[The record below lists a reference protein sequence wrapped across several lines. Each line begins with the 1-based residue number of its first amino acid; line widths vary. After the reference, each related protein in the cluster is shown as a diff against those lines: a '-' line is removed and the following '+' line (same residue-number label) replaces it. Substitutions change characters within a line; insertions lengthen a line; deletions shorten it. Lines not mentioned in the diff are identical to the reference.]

1 MLLETQDL
9 TIWICDIFEIERTPT
24 TFTTDNAPF
33 DFISCRISGKGYFKQ
48 NGKIFPYNPG
58 ELILSPGNISY
69 SQCCEEDEHLIV
81 IHSKIGGYWPKE
93 IEVIKL
99 YDPEGMTKAFK
110 KMYEA
115 WKSKLPG
122 YRYTCNSIFYKQLA
136 YETSMKEYSSSPALS
151 KIRSSV
157 EYMQKNFSNP
167 NITIH
172 DIAKQSFIS
181 DVYFSKL
188 FIKAYKMPAVKYLT
202 EIRINHAK
210 SLIASEVYT
219 FEQVSSLCGFSSYKY
234 FFEVFKRNVG
244 KSPTEFRKENP
255 INYEI
260 MFDGGSPF

>member
-1 MLLETQDL
+1 M
-9 TIWICDIFEIERTPT
+9 I
-24 TFTTDNAPF
+24 
-33 DFISCRISGKGYFKQ
+33 
-48 NGKIFPYNPG
+48 
-58 ELILSPGNISY
+58 
-69 SQCCEEDEHLIV
+69 
-81 IHSKIGGYWPKE
+81 
-93 IEVIKL
+93 
-99 YDPEGMTKAFK
+99 KAFK

-122 YRYTCNSIFYKQLA
+122 YRYTCNYIFYKQLA

-151 KIRSSV
+151 RIRPSV

-181 DVYFSKL
+181 DIYFSKL

-219 FEQVSSLCGFSSYKY
+219 FDQVSSLCGFSSYKY

-255 INYEI
+255 VNYEI